1 MGVESSFDGSWVLEK
16 SLVIRVE
23 WLKDIFCLVMIV
35 GWYERW
41 NNGWIYE
48 WKHGA
53 LGQNGCHNHFFYGW
67 WNVIECHMIIVL
79 NLLWFGYKHVW

>member
-1 MGVESSFDGSWVLEK
+1 MGGESSFDGSWVLEK

-23 WLKDIFCLVMIV
+23 WLKDIFCLVVIV

-41 NNGWIYE
+41 NNGWIYA

-53 LGQNGCHNHFFYGW
+53 LAKMDVTTIFSMGD
-67 WNVIECHMIIVL
+67 EM
-79 NLLWFGYKHVW
+79 